1 MLFQNL
7 SIVDIR
13 SRLSEIK
20 FNVVSEHLEDDP
32 DELAGTVPEGIVM
45 SPALRHLGIIVYNE
59 KIFVDNLPACHR
71 IAFGYITLLESE
83 VALYVSEHIPD
94 GSTDL

>member
-1 MLFQNL
+1 MVVKGHWCLTPLHQNL

-45 SPALRHLGIIVYNE
+45 SPAFRHLGIVISLEGGVVLNHVVCSVHQSVA
-59 KIFVDNLPACHR
+59 KD
-71 IAFGYITLLESE
+71 LL
-83 VALYVSEHIPD
+83 
-94 GSTDL
+94 